1 MITLLAFVL
10 TIGIL
15 VVIHEY
21 GHYQV
26 ARWCGIRVLRFSV
39 GFGKPL
45 YKKTSA
51 KSGTEFIIAT
61 IPLGGY
67 VKMLDERELKEE
79 RNNPE
84 NDEHL
89 VKYTEEELKQAF
101 NRKTVYQ
108 RIMVV
113 LAGPL
118 ANLLLAILL
127 YWLLFMTG
135 VTGLKPLIGYVAPDS
150 LASKA
155 NMKKGDTIYKI
166 DGEYVKTW
174 QDARWILLNKSL
186 EKKSV
191 LVETI
196 SAQSESHVNA
206 LSFEGIDNNA
216 EVDILQKLG
225 VETAKPEVPAI
236 VGEVLSGS
244 AAEKAGFKPDDE
256 IISIDNIVMNGWEN
270 VVNYVKDSPG
280 KQLQFR
286 VLRDKRNLKIN
297 ATPIA
302 YTENGKTIG
311 RLGASVKLDQEE
323 FEKLLIDINYTPFE
337 SLTKAFVKTWE
348 TSIFS
353 LKMLGSM
360 VVGNVS
366 WKAISG
372 PVSIA
377 SYAGESANLGLKAF
391 LGFLALVSISIG
403 VLNLLPIPV
412 LDGGHLMYYIAEI
425 LKGSPVSEHVMMA
438 GQKIGI
444 TLLGLLM
451 FVALFND
458 ISRYLAG

>member
-26 ARWCGIRVLRFSV
+26 ARWCGIKVLRFSV

-45 YKKTSA
+45 YKRTSA

-79 RNNPE
+79 RNDPKNHEAPIQ
-84 NDEHL
+84 
-89 VKYTEEELKQAF
+89 YTEEELKQAF

-127 YWLLFMTG
+127 YWLLFMAG
-135 VTGLKPLIGYVAPDS
+135 VTGLKPLIGYVVPDS

-191 LVETI
+191 LIETI

-206 LSFEGIDNNA
+206 LNFEGIDNNA

-236 VGEVLSGS
+236 VGEVLAGS

-256 IISIDNIVMNGWEN
+256 IISIDNIVINGWEN
-270 VVNYVKDSPG
+270 VVNYVKDSPN

-311 RLGASVKLDQEE
+311 RLGASVKLNQEE
-323 FEKLLIDINYTPFE
+323 FEKLLIDINYTPLE

-360 VVGNVS
+360 VVGKVS

-458 ISRYLAG
+458 ISRYMAG